1 MEYDKKD
8 SYEIRKIIMDTL
20 IEIRQKISLEYELKI
35 ESDKEFG
42 ENIILTLPG
51 ETTNIKNIDK
61 EEGGNFDKTGA
72 RIVFH
77 QIYSNGTEVSYQMSH
92 IPGLADE
99 PKTELKDLAPR
110 AQVDREYIM
119 AKVLAFLEQVVA
131 SEK

>member
-1 MEYDKKD
+1 MEYDKRD
-8 SYEIRKIIMDTL
+8 SYEIRKIIMETL
-20 IEIRQKISLEYELKI
+20 IEIRQKISLDFDIKI

-51 ETTNIKNIDK
+51 ETTTIKNLDK
-61 EEGGNFDKTGA
+61 EEGNFEKAGA

-99 PKTELKDLAPR
+99 PKTELKDMAPR
-110 AQVDREYIM
+110 QQINREYIM